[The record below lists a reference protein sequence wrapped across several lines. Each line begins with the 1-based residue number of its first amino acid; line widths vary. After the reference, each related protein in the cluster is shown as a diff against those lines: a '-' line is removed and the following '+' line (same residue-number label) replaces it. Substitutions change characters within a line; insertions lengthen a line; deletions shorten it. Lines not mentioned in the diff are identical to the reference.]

1 MDLDLKGRNAV
12 VTGASQGI
20 GAAIAI
26 ELAREGVNVA
36 LAARNE
42 ENLAAVAAEVEALG
56 VKAVVLPADLT
67 DPDAPAKMVADAH
80 AALGSIDILVNNA
93 GATKRGDFL
102 ELTDQD
108 FIDGFALKFYACMR
122 SCRAAWPL
130 LVESGGTIVNIIG
143 VGALTPSRDFTIGGP
158 VNSAIWNF
166 TKALADRGVDEGVR
180 VNAIHPGY
188 IKTSRLTNR
197 LDAVSAQTGQSRDE
211 LETALVEK
219 AGIPRLG
226 RPEEV
231 GQAVAWLCSPRNSY
245 IMGAALDIDGGIT
258 RGI

>member
-1 MDLDLKGRNAV
+1 MDLEIAGRNAV

-42 ENLAAVAAEVEALG
+42 ENLRAVAAEVEALG
-56 VKAVVLPADLT
+56 VRALVLPCDLT
-67 DPDAPAKMVADAH
+67 DPDAPAKMIADAK
-80 AALGSIDILVNNA
+80 AAFGQIDILVNNA

-102 ELTDQD
+102 ELSDQD
-108 FIDGFALKFYACMR
+108 FIDGFALKYYSCVR

-130 LVESGGTIVNIIG
+130 LMESGGSIVNIIG
-143 VGALTPSRDFTIGGP
+143 IGALTPSRDFTIGGS
-158 VNSAIWNF
+158 VNSAIYNF
-166 TKALADRGVDEGVR
+166 TKALADRGVDEGVK

-188 IKTSRLTNR
+188 IKTTRLTNR
-197 LDAVSAQTGQSRDE
+197 LDAVSRETGRSRDE
-211 LETALVEK
+211 LESEMLQKT
-219 AGIPRLG
+219 GITRFG
-226 RPEEV
+226 KPEEI
-231 GQAVAWLCSPRNSY
+231 GQLTAFLCSPRSGY
-245 IMGAALDIDGGIT
+245 MQGAAVDIDGGVT